1 MISLQLPKFM
11 MLRIK
16 QVPCDLSVE
25 NNYFRMKTSFLY
37 LIIFTI
43 FSVSSVTLNAQSYED
58 MIAKSYEYVDK
69 NDLFAAEET
78 LKAAMRLEP
87 ANRYN
92 YALLTNLGTVQR
104 RQGKFDEA
112 IISYTAALGQQ
123 PNSDLI
129 LRNRAETYAEIGK
142 TENALIDYQT
152 LLSIKPLD
160 EDALYDRGLL
170 YIRTENFLLAEADFE
185 RVLELNPETE
195 KGRMGF
201 AILEKVRKNYSE
213 SEIIFNYL
221 IDKNPRNW
229 RLYEERA
236 ELYFLMDKKGRAIS
250 DLNKVFAEVA
260 EPSAEL
266 YVLRGRVKLAQYEKE
281 SAAIDFKKAQE
292 LGYDGETIAAL
303 LKRSF

>member
-1 MISLQLPKFM
+1 
-11 MLRIK
+11 
-16 QVPCDLSVE
+16 
-25 NNYFRMKTSFLY
+25 MKTNFTY
-37 LIIFTI
+37 IILTTLFI
-43 FSVSSVTLNAQSYED
+43 SSITLKAQSYED

-112 IISYTAALGQQ
+112 IISYTAALSQQ

-129 LRNRAETYAEIGK
+129 LRNRAQLYTEMGK
-142 TENALIDYQT
+142 TESALIDYER
-152 LLSIKPLD
+152 LLSLNPLD
-160 EDALYDRGLL
+160 EEALYDRGLL
-170 YIRTENFLLAEADFE
+170 YIQTGNLLLAEADFE
-185 RVLELNPETE
+185 RIIELNPETT

-201 AILEKVRKNYSE
+201 ANLEKVRKNYGDSE
-213 SEIIFNYL
+213 VIFNYL
-221 IDKNPRNW
+221 IDKNPKNI

-236 ELYFLMDKKGRAIS
+236 ELYFLMNKNARAMS
-250 DLNKVFAEVA
+250 DLNKVFAEVT
-260 EPSAEL
+260 EPSAEM

-292 LGYDGETIAAL
+292 LGYDAETIASL
-303 LKRSF
+303 LKQSF

>member
-1 MISLQLPKFM
+1 
-11 MLRIK
+11 
-16 QVPCDLSVE
+16 
-25 NNYFRMKTSFLY
+25 MKLSFLY
-37 LIIFTI
+37 LIILAI
-43 FSVSSVTLNAQSYED
+43 FSVSSITLNAQSYED
-58 MIAKSYEYVDK
+58 MIAKSYEYVDN

-104 RQGKFDEA
+104 RQGKFDDA
-112 IISYTAALGQQ
+112 VISYTAALSQQ
-123 PNSDLI
+123 PKSDLI
-129 LRNRAETYAEIGK
+129 LRNRAETYAEMGK
-142 TENALIDYQT
+142 TENALLDYET
-152 LLSIKPLD
+152 LLSINPLD
-160 EDALYDRGLL
+160 EDALYNRGLL
-170 YIRTENFLLAEADFE
+170 YIQTENFLLAEADFE

-201 AILEKVRKNYSE
+201 AILEKVRRNYSE

-236 ELYFLMDKKGRAIS
+236 ELYFLMDKKGRAMS

-292 LGYDGETIAAL
+292 LGYDAETIATL
-303 LKRSF
+303 LKQSF

>member
-1 MISLQLPKFM
+1 
-11 MLRIK
+11 
-16 QVPCDLSVE
+16 
-25 NNYFRMKTSFLY
+25 MKTSFLY
-37 LIIFTI
+37 LIILAI
-43 FSVSSVTLNAQSYED
+43 FSVSSITLSAQSYED
-58 MIAKSYEYVDK
+58 MIAKSYEYVDQ
-69 NDLFAAEET
+69 NDLPAAEET

-104 RQGKFDEA
+104 RQGKFDDA
-112 IISYTAALGQQ
+112 IISYTAALSQQ
-123 PNSDLI
+123 PKSDLI

-185 RVLELNPETE
+185 RILELNPETE

-266 YVLRGRVKLAQYEKE
+266 YVLRGRIKLAQYEKE

-292 LGYDGETIAAL
+292 LGYDAETIAAL
-303 LKRSF
+303 LKQSF